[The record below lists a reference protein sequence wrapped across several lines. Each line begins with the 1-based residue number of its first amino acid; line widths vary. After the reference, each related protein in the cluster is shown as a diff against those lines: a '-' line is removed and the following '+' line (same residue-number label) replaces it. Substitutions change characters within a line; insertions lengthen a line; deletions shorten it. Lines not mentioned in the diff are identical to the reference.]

1 MRRPLCQ
8 AILLIFPAL
17 LLFSCADKYPRISSI
32 DPRIGLMGEVLTIIG
47 ENFGDSREESYVT
60 IAGITPTASSYLDWT
75 DSQIR
80 VRVPE
85 FGDSGLVCVH
95 RDNNKSNAALFSNRE
110 TMPQTVQGEY
120 AGIGPRIISVEP
132 PSGAI
137 GSGVT
142 IRGSGFGA
150 SREGSG
156 VFFAWDAELAPAAP
170 AEANGPDAVEVSE
183 TELGYELWSEREI
196 RVRIPDGAIGGS
208 LTVRTPRGAA
218 LPVFFDV
225 TGRPG
230 TKTYKDKRTY
240 AISYSVDIKVEEA
253 TSPNNLYLWLP
264 KPVQSSSQ
272 RNVRLLSR
280 SMEPFIEN
288 YRGTSLFQMKD
299 LQSGANTAIS
309 LTYLVE
315 VYTVETDIR
324 ANSVSFGS
332 RTQAAIPAYAGSGD
346 LIPSADPR
354 VRELAASITGRE
366 QNPYLKARRI
376 YDYLLNDLAIQW
388 AAAGSVP
395 PKEPIAKTLPEL
407 IEDRQADPY
416 MAALLFC
423 ALARAAGVPAIPV
436 SGALIDR
443 DRMSSS
449 HYWAEFW
456 VDGFG
461 WIPVDPSLGK
471 GAAPPSFTLRADR
484 ANYYFG
490 NLDNQRLSFSRD
502 FAGLSQMAPGSRVS
516 TRERNHAL
524 QNLWEEASGGLESYS
539 SFWSD
544 ITVTGVYYQ

>member
-1 MRRPLCQ
+1 
-8 AILLIFPAL
+8 
-17 LLFSCADKYPRISSI
+17 
-32 DPRIGLMGEVLTIIG
+32 MGEALTITG
-47 ENFGDSREESYVT
+47 KNFGDSREESYVT
-60 IAGITPTASSYLDWT
+60 IAGITPTASSYLEWT

-95 RDNNKSNAALFSNRE
+95 RNNKKSNAALFSNRQ
-110 TMPQTVQGEY
+110 TMPQTVQGEE
-120 AGIGPRIISVEP
+120 AGIGPRIVAVDP
-132 PSGAI
+132 PSGSI
-137 GSGVT
+137 GSAVT

-150 SREGSG
+150 SRDGGG

-183 TELGYELWSEREI
+183 TEFGYELWSEREI
-196 RVRIPDGAIGGS
+196 RVRVPDGAIGGN

-253 TSPNNLYLWLP
+253 EDPNSLYLWLP
-264 KPVQSSSQ
+264 RPVQSSSQ

-280 SMEPFIEN
+280 NMEPFIEN
-288 YRGTSLFQMKD
+288 YRGTSLFQMKN
-299 LQSGANTAIS
+299 LQSGANAAIS
-309 LTYLVE
+309 LSYLVE
-315 VYTVETDIR
+315 VYAVETDMR
-324 ANSVSFGS
+324 TNSVPAGPRAS
-332 RTQAAIPAYAGSGD
+332 TAYAGSND
-346 LIPSADPR
+346 LIPAEDPR
-354 VRELAASITGRE
+354 VRELAASVTGRE

-376 YDYLLNDLAIQW
+376 YDYLVNEVTIHW
-388 AAAGSVP
+388 TAAGNVP
-395 PKEPIAKTLPEL
+395 PDGPIAKTIPGVLA
-407 IEDRQADPY
+407 DKRADPY

-423 ALARAAGVPAIPV
+423 AMVRAAGSPAIPV
-436 SGALIDR
+436 SGVLMDR
-443 DRMSSS
+443 DRMGSR

-461 WIPVDPSLGK
+461 WIPVDPALGG
-471 GAAPPSFTLRADR
+471 GAAPPSFVLRADR

-490 NLDNQRLSFSRD
+490 NLDNQRVCFSRD
-502 FAGLSQMAPGSRVS
+502 FAALSQMAPRSRVS
-516 TRERNHAL
+516 TREKDYAL
-524 QNLWEEASGGLESYS
+524 QSLWEEASGGLASYS

-544 ITVTGVYYQ
+544 VTINGVYYQ